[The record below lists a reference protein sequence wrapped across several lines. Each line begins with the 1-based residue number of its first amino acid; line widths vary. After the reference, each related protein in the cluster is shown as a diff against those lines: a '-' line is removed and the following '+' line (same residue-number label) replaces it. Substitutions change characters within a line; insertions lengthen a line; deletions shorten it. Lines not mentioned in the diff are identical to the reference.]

1 MLSVKLDNVNIVILS
16 DGNNPRLLNKDFLE
30 RNDIVPKE
38 WKVKDVLVTPPFA
51 YVSYD
56 NGVQVLVEENKIQFQ
71 TSKPD
76 DLIWM
81 RELPKIAVS
90 FMNIL
95 PHVRYRDVGINMIY
109 LSDQPKGI
117 EAEQALIN
125 NLLQVGPW
133 LRYNQGVTG
142 TVLEFQYRT
151 TQPHMNVKIGVL
163 EEMSESGRSLVGFLF
178 RVNFHN
184 ELNPEQNEERKT
196 YINSIGFRH
205 DDFMNFLKTLP
216 F

>member
-30 RNDIVPKE
+30 RNNIVPKE

-51 YVSYD
+51 HVSYD

-71 TSKPD
+71 ASKPD

-90 FMNIL
+90 YMNIL
-95 PHVRYRDVGINMIY
+95 PHVSYRAVGINMIY
-109 LSDQPKGI
+109 LSDEPRGI
-117 EAEQALIN
+117 EAEQALIK
-125 NLLQVGPW
+125 NLLRVGPW
-133 LRYNQGVTG
+133 RKYNQGVTG
-142 TVLEFQYRT
+142 AVLELQYRT
-151 TQPHMNVKIGVL
+151 AQPQMNVKIGVL
-163 EEMSESGRSLVGFLF
+163 EEMGASGRSLAGFLF

-196 YINSIGFRH
+196 YINSIGARH